1 MRTIYILIVLVLL
14 ALAVPAA
21 PVHAGGVVAVCDEAH
36 LLTALAGGGT
46 VTFACSGTITLT
58 NTIVIAADTTI
69 DGIGQE
75 ITINGNDAVG
85 VIQVNS
91 GISLNLNELTVAN
104 GYANAGGGILNYGT
118 LTVVNV
124 TFFDNRA
131 ATAGGGIANG
141 VSGIMFVGNST
152 FWNNRAVNAS
162 GGGGGM
168 ANSGMATVFNSTFSG
183 NSSSLG
189 RGGGIADFTGGTLTV
204 VNSTFSDNSAG
215 IAGGAISNRYGT
227 SATLKNT
234 VVVGTQANGNCESSI
249 TDGGGNLSFSDTTC
263 PGINADPALGPLQ
276 NNGGP
281 TWTMA
286 LGPGSA
292 AIDAGVDAV
301 CAAAPVNGLDQR
313 GIIRPQGP
321 HCDIG
326 AVEQLPPMPP
336 RIWLPLVHRR

>member
-1 MRTIYILIVLVLL
+1 
-14 ALAVPAA
+14 
-21 PVHAGGVVAVCDEAH
+21 
-36 LLTALAGGGT
+36 
-46 VTFACSGTITLT
+46 
-58 NTIVIAADTTI
+58 
-69 DGIGQE
+69 
-75 ITINGNDAVG
+75 
-85 VIQVNS
+85 
-91 GISLNLNELTVAN
+91 
-104 GYANAGGGILNYGT
+104 
-118 LTVVNV
+118 VVNV

-263 PGINADPALGPLQ
+263 PGINADPKLGPLQ
-276 NNGGP
+276 DNGGP
-281 TWTMA
+281 TETMM

-292 AIDAGVDAV
+292 AIEAGNDEI
-301 CAAAPVNGLDQR
+301 CAATPVDGLDQR
-313 GIIRPQGP
+313 GVTRPQGL

-326 AVEQLPPMPP
+326 AVEQNCPNFVPPGTVGVEHIIAIATRWGWTNSTPGWDPVYDLSADNKIDIVDIMLLT
-336 RIWLPLVHRR
+336 RMWGGTCS